1 MRLLLLIRD
10 RLLLKRFLIKEM
22 LKITQ
27 IKSAIGY
34 KPKAKLTLAA
44 LGLKKINQVV
54 EKTDSPQ
61 IRGMI
66 KRIHYL
72 IKVEEV

>member
-1 MRLLLLIRD
+1 
-10 RLLLKRFLIKEM
+10 M

-44 LGLKKINQVV
+44 LGLKKINQTV
-54 EKTDSPQ
+54 EKTDTPQ

-66 KRIHYL
+66 QKINYL

>member
-1 MRLLLLIRD
+1 
-10 RLLLKRFLIKEM
+10 M

-34 KPKAKLTLAA
+34 KPKAKKTLAA
-44 LGLKKINQVV
+44 LGLHKIN
-54 EKTDSPQ
+54 DSVLHNDNPQ

-66 KRIHYL
+66 NKIQYL
-72 IKVEEV
+72 IKVEEN

>member
-1 MRLLLLIRD
+1 
-10 RLLLKRFLIKEM
+10 M

-34 KPKAKLTLAA
+34 KPKAKLTLVA
-44 LGLKKINQVV
+44 LGLKKINQSV
-54 EKTDSPQ
+54 EKVDSPQ

-66 KRIHYL
+66 NKIDYL
-72 IKVEEV
+72 VKVEKV

>member
-1 MRLLLLIRD
+1 
-10 RLLLKRFLIKEM
+10 M

-34 KPKAKLTLAA
+34 KPKAKRTLSA
-44 LGLKKINQVV
+44 LGLKKMNQCV
-54 EKTDSPQ
+54 EKTDTPQ

-66 KRIHYL
+66 KKIDYL
-72 IKVEEV
+72 VKVEEA

>member
-1 MRLLLLIRD
+1 
-10 RLLLKRFLIKEM
+10 M

-27 IKSAIGY
+27 IKSPIGY

-44 LGLKKINQVV
+44 LGLKKINQSVQ
-54 EKTDSPQ
+54 KADSPQ

-66 KRIHYL
+66 NKIDYL
-72 IKVEEV
+72 VKVEEV

>member
-1 MRLLLLIRD
+1 MQLLLLIRD

-34 KPKAKLTLAA
+34 KSKAKLTLAA

>member
-1 MRLLLLIRD
+1 
-10 RLLLKRFLIKEM
+10 M

-44 LGLKKINQVV
+44 LGLKKINQSI
-54 EKTDSPQ
+54 EKIDSPQ

-66 KRIHYL
+66 NKVSYL
-72 IKVEEV
+72 VKVEEV

>member
-1 MRLLLLIRD
+1 
-10 RLLLKRFLIKEM
+10 M

-34 KPKAKLTLAA
+34 KPKAKKTLVA
-44 LGLKKINQVV
+44 LGLRKIN
-54 EKTDSPQ
+54 DFALHNDNPQ

-66 KRIHYL
+66 NKIQYL
-72 IKVEEV
+72 IKVEEN